1 MDLFQFLQYTFIQ
14 RALIAGSFIALLCA
28 TLGVLLVL
36 RRLSLIGDGL
46 AHVTFGTAALG
57 LLLKVQPIFVS
68 VPLVVLSSLAILKL
82 TEKARIH
89 GDAAI
94 GMVSALGIS
103 IGVLFASLAAGFNVD
118 LFSYLFG
125 SILSVTP
132 TEVVVSIVLSVIV
145 VVVIFCLYRSLLSIS
160 FDEEF
165 ARASGIN
172 TRMINNIVA
181 VLTGVTVVLA
191 MRLVGIM
198 LTSALL
204 ILPAVSAFQVARSFR
219 STIIVAIFVALL
231 SVFLGVFF
239 SFVFNL
245 PTGALT
251 VLLNLCFFGLL
262 YLIGKRLRKEER
274 DRGLTESAASGDE

>member
-14 RALIAGSFIALLCA
+14 RALIAGCFIALLCA
-28 TLGVLLVL
+28 ALGVLLVL

-57 LLLKVQPIFVS
+57 LLLKVQPVFIS

-103 IGVLFASLAAGFNVD
+103 AGVLLASLASGFNVD

-125 SILSVTP
+125 NILSVTP
-132 TEVVVSIVLSVIV
+132 LEVGMSIVLSVIV
-145 VVVIFCLYRSLLSIS
+145 IVMIFCLYRPLLSIS

-172 TRMINNIVA
+172 TKTINNILA
-181 VLTGVTVVLA
+181 VLAGVTVVLA

-204 ILPAVSAFQVARSFR
+204 ILPAVSAFQVARSFK
-219 STIIVAIFVALL
+219 STIIVAIIVAVL

-245 PTGALT
+245 PTGALI
-251 VLLNLCFFGLL
+251 VLLNLCLFVLL
-262 YLIGKRLRKEER
+262 YLVGRQLQRKARVE
-274 DRGLTESAASGDE
+274 DRKV

>member
-1 MDLFQFLQYTFIQ
+1 MDILQFLHYTFIQ
-14 RALIAGSFIALLCA
+14 RALVAGCFIALLCA
-28 TLGVLLVL
+28 ALGVLLVL

-57 LLLKVQPIFVS
+57 LLLKMQPVFVS
-68 VPLVVLSSLAILKL
+68 VPLVVLASLGILKL

-94 GMVSALGIS
+94 GMVSALGVS
-103 IGVLFASLAAGFNVD
+103 GGVLLASLAAGFNVD

-125 SILSVTP
+125 NILSVTP
-132 TEVVVSIVLSVIV
+132 TEVGMSIALSVIV
-145 VVVIFCLYRSLLSIS
+145 IAVIIYFYRPLLSIS

-165 ARASGIN
+165 ARASVIN
-172 TRMINNIVA
+172 TSAINNLVA

-204 ILPAVSAFQVARSFR
+204 ILPAVGAFQVARSFK
-219 STIIVAIFVALL
+219 STMAVAVSIALL
-231 SVFLGVFF
+231 SVLIGVFL

-245 PTGALT
+245 PTGALI
-251 VLLNLCFFGLL
+251 VLLNLCFFVLL
-262 YLIGKRLRKEER
+262 YTVGRHLRKNSTAVDSEK
-274 DRGLTESAASGDE
+274 A